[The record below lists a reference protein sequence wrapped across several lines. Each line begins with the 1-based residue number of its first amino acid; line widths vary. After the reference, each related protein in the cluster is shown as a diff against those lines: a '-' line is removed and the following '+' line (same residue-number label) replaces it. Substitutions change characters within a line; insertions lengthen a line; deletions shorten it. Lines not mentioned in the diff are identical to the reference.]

1 MRTTRTR
8 WLDEGLDVLKSDGI
22 DGLRIDRLAAR
33 LGVTKGSFHHHFDGI
48 VDYRRALLAHYEEQ
62 TRAALASAISS
73 RSGSGTRA
81 TLEWLTALVAAGG
94 DDTSDVESGGGDE
107 SGAAAGEA
115 GAIRRPE
122 LDAAVRAW
130 AHGDPEARATQAR
143 IDAAAIAALQAA
155 WRPAVESD
163 AAARTA
169 ALVPYLVSLGAA
181 AMVPPVE
188 ADELRAVY
196 ESLLE
201 RVPADDA

>member
-8 WLDEGLDVLKSDGI
+8 WLDEGLDVLASDGI

-94 DDTSDVESGGGDE
+94 DDTSEAVG
-107 SGAAAGEA
+107 GAAAGEA